1 MLIDE
6 LKKANVQALKDH
18 DSVKRAIL
26 GVVISQYML
35 VNVENRKDGKE
46 TTDAEVVSI
55 LQKAIKGLEE
65 EKAMFEKGNRED
77 KVKDTLAQMDLL
89 KSYLPKMLSEEEIK
103 DIILS
108 LEDKS
113 MKNVMGCFKA
123 NYAGKADMS
132 LVSKIARSL

>member
-1 MLIDE
+1 MKKRVEDGIIFSAKVNYMLIDE

-89 KSYLPKMLSEEEIK
+89 KSYL
-103 DIILS
+103 
-108 LEDKS
+108 
-113 MKNVMGCFKA
+113 
-123 NYAGKADMS
+123 
-132 LVSKIARSL
+132 

>member
-65 EKAMFEKGNRED
+65 EKN
-77 KVKDTLAQMDLL
+77 
-89 KSYLPKMLSEEEIK
+89 
-103 DIILS
+103 
-108 LEDKS
+108 
-113 MKNVMGCFKA
+113 
-123 NYAGKADMS
+123 
-132 LVSKIARSL
+132 KIFSFNFV